1 MGFSK
6 RPLGAC
12 ETPSGSLRNSQWELA
27 KLPVGALQ
35 APSGSANTRP
45 VSRPRSAAT
54 RRASGPPPVRPRC
67 PTRAQARGRP
77 RVPARDAPL
86 THPLALAG
94 MSTSNASVRPQGK
107 RKPVTDAELPA
118 ELKHFY
124 NQYAKTFLTQRSG
137 AARTASTAASQ
148 GGTALLAMDFL
159 VRPSLPPTPALP
171 LALPTQT
178 CPRPP
183 HPPSDLTFRAQ
194 DQAGAELKAVPTRGR
209 DLAPRA
215 SRYAGGSLKG
225 PRGGACCTCCTCGRR
240 VMHVPGHGAGH
251 GDRRAALDSNC
262 PTRVV
267 CASSCARA
275 SPLCLTVVLWP
286 CACLMLCYFVFDL
299 MSLCPIVFAAHSPIH
314 LAPPRRPAGR
324 MPGQKNLH
332 QKNLNPKIAR
342 KPTLRSIRWLRRKPK
357 FCALPLLHL
366 RYRYHRAPEPISLF
380 GGKIPLVTG
389 KSQPLVGRLVG

>member
-1 MGFSK
+1 MGCARRPPRAPTRFSRRTLK
-6 RPLGAC
+6 LPLAPPKAPSGMPSGIF
-12 ETPSGSLRNSQWELA
+12 ETATGSLRNSQWELA
-27 KLPVGALQ
+27 KLPVGASK

-159 VRPSLPPTPALP
+159 VRPSLPPPPPFPSPSPPKPAPALP
-171 LALPTQT
+171 IRRQT
-178 CPRPP
+178 SPFARRIKRPP
-183 HPPSDLTFRAQ
+183 SSRQ
-194 DQAGAELKAVPTRGR
+194 Y
-209 DLAPRA
+209 APR
-215 SRYAGGSLKG
+215 RK
-225 PRGGACCTCCTCGRR
+225 CRR
-240 VMHVPGHGAGH
+240 T
-251 GDRRAALDSNC
+251 S
-262 PTRVV
+262 T
-267 CASSCARA
+267 
-275 SPLCLTVVLWP
+275 
-286 CACLMLCYFVFDL
+286 
-299 MSLCPIVFAAHSPIH
+299 
-314 LAPPRRPAGR
+314 
-324 MPGQKNLH
+324 
-332 QKNLNPKIAR
+332 
-342 KPTLRSIRWLRRKPK
+342 
-357 FCALPLLHL
+357 
-366 RYRYHRAPEPISLF
+366 
-380 GGKIPLVTG
+380 
-389 KSQPLVGRLVG
+389 